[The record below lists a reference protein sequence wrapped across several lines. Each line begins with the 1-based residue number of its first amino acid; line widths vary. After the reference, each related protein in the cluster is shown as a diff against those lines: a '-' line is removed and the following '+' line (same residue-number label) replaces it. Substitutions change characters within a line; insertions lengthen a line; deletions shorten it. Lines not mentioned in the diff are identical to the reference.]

1 MDGGWFWMGTCQ
13 DYTSGEVKV
22 QVTGMLG
29 GKISSLQTELEP
41 SLEIARK
48 CLRKVMK
55 YESGSY

>member
-1 MDGGWFWMGTCQ
+1 MMGTCQ